1 MSAPE
6 RYSYSLMERG
16 ENCLLAARFSRETQI
31 DGPASVL
38 GRLFH
43 EAAGSALNAHFLG
56 TSPKDAYLRAIEESD
71 EPQSLAHY
79 RAAMDLF
86 DTWWPGLVLVEN
98 PLTWMVEQPYEHTL
112 QGYRLSCRID
122 LIQVYER
129 DGMLV
134 CQIDDHK
141 SGRLLPTQEDF
152 DAKLQTFLYAWHVA
166 QEIKVGLFDVGEVYA
181 RYGVRR
187 SRVFRPDELSIER
200 YLIAAARRLEQ
211 AWAKDEFPPTPGA
224 HCSICPSPQLCPV
237 KETAPVVEDEG
248 AAMETLREIAKTDA
262 RSKALKGLLKGWVA
276 ENGAVTAG
284 GMVARLAHTSS
295 ERVDK
300 GRLGELGVDLE
311 QVTKRSDYTR
321 FEVVKER
328 K

>member
-31 DGPASVL
+31 DGPASAL

-43 EAAGSALNAHFLG
+43 EGASSALNAHFLG
-56 TSPKDAYLRAIEESD
+56 RSPKEAYLEAIEMSGV
-71 EPQSLAHY
+71 PQTLGQH
-79 RAAMDLF
+79 RAAVDLF
-86 DTWWPGLVLVEN
+86 DTWWPGLMLVKS

-112 QGYRLSCRID
+112 EGYRLSCRID
-122 LIQVYER
+122 LIQLYES
-129 DGMLV
+129 GGIV

-152 DAKLQTFLYAWHVA
+152 NAKLQTFLYAWHVA
-166 QEIKVGLFDVGEVYA
+166 QEIDVDVFDVGEIYA

-187 SRVFRPDELSIER
+187 SRTFRPDELSIER
-200 YLIAAARRLEQ
+200 YLVAAARRLEQ

-224 HCSICPSPQLCPV
+224 HCAICPSPQRCPMAEV
-237 KETAPVVEDEG
+237 APVIEG
-248 AAMETLREIAKTDA
+248 QDAAMGVLGEIAKTDA
-262 RSKALKGLLKGWVA
+262 RSKSLKALLKGWVA
-276 ENGAVTAG
+276 ENGPVTAS
-284 GMVARLAHTSS
+284 GMIARLSHTSS
-295 ERVDK
+295 ERIDRGK
-300 GRLGELGVDLE
+300 LGELGVELE